1 MESDFIEISGEDD
14 SLLPLPKITNND
26 VSSLGKTFFSCSPLQ
41 LPRSDCPVKPPVLYH
56 TPSVKFKGNEVEEK
70 LDSSS
75 HRDGVNKENINLS
88 KPELPKLNMEPHQMK
103 RKKKGFNMRKSLA
116 WDRAFFTEEG
126 VLDPL
131 ELSMISGSFGKS
143 SGEMLSAI
151 HEDGRDSLS
160 GDSEKLVLHE
170 ENLLKE
176 LPSSS
181 KKADR
186 KCSGSLLPKNGPSA
200 GVNAASASAAK
211 RKVLSANDINRSGS
225 KRSVPK
231 PDASVISATAKS
243 TILCTSSPKQNQIAQ
258 RAVNAQRNIGLKGS
272 LNNSKIAQNNAKSG
286 FVSKSMASKSSVQP
300 ARRNVVSSVLKINS
314 STNSQHPFVTKANNG
329 LKINPA
335 PELPAFGHAS
345 NNVNGGSSKSKIPL
359 PQNVPRSAG
368 SMQYAQPQT
377 AKPSGLRMPSPS
389 LSFFNQSK
397 ASHNLLQRS
406 NQACKLESNIPN
418 LRKFSVLNT
427 INERSIPAPGKI
439 ANMVNNVAPGA
450 NLRLPGSSTG
460 SSIPSN
466 AILDSHEKMKS
477 NLHNDDMHK
486 VCMNV
491 TSNCNSSDILKL
503 QQLHNPCN
511 DFEQQS
517 GQHAE
522 PSKKD
527 KIPHVED
534 NESLSNDNKL
544 LLQRATEVKEDEDNE
559 TVANVYPMSIDL
571 SGDELENPDCKSHL
585 FPTMQVDGVFET
597 STRDMIDNKCI
608 DEKTCDSSIKN
619 HGVFSESLYVKS
631 CVPDV
636 NEQSK
641 EQSDKKKPSI
651 CQDGQISNES
661 QRPWINNDTLSKE
674 SGSFSEFQQCNNAL
688 IADANPEAKCCSV
701 SELEISHGPFQ
712 SKNAEEAKDCVA
724 GVDIFSTKS
733 QVGDVEVQSAGGM
746 PSVGSRNN
754 ILCSPVLDSV
764 DLMVVDDASKVT
776 IDSGGNRSKCSSVP
790 FSISPAVEDCSFDMA
805 KTAECLHS
813 DDPLSGSIDAPFS
826 NDIKLHGQRE
836 LEMMTEDQITV
847 TITTGDIQ
855 LSNVPDSED
864 FSGCFSIPSSI
875 SPAVEDCSFDMAKT
889 ADCLHSDDALSGSID
904 APFSNDVKLHGQTT
918 SGESEMMT
926 EDQITATITTGDI
939 QLSNVPDSG
948 DFSGCFSIPSSLSP
962 AVGDCSF
969 DMAKTAESLHSDDA
983 LSGSIDAPFSNDIKL
998 HDQTTSGESEMMTE
1012 DQITATITTGDI
1024 ELSNVPDSG
1033 DFSGCELE
1041 NLQHLTSQHVAMVQ
1055 PEVKNVIAALQVNGG
1070 FDTKDINKHKDME
1083 ENISQNNHCYNS
1095 DLLPEDDTPFHQQ
1108 STSIVHNDGLTFMH
1122 IVNSQSEEGN
1132 ELLFN
1137 KGISFEKSRNVDTG
1151 NIADISP
1158 DVKNPSGRRSESC
1171 HVLFQHEHTEKT
1183 NEEIAG
1189 ADNTIKKLLV
1199 EDAQIQDLDGNIS
1212 VDSCNCNL
1220 NTSAVK
1226 NKSSV
1231 CDDCLHEQSGAHS
1244 DPDPVSVQGSLDS
1257 HSSCLNDKLT
1267 TNNFSSE
1274 ASQERNVCGSV
1285 MDVESRSSIVGTHI
1299 VPALKNG
1306 GTLEEQEPDY
1316 PSKVSCSFDIKT
1328 SVENPK
1334 CHTDTRFRHGDDELN
1349 HAFSVGFDVSLE
1361 MRDDQISGGAKSCN
1375 SMEIQ
1380 TLSSVQN
1387 IEVNILTGVVL
1398 EEEVKRSNDSP
1409 NCKMQHGLED
1419 GMCAT
1424 EDKDGCVFQDLK
1436 FNEYKSDVLSEEA
1449 ETILQKIGGS
1459 NSDMKHELE
1468 DTICAA
1474 DDNDEKKLLGNSG
1487 NDKNKNDLVIKPPP
1501 YAVPFSD
1508 EWLAAFEAAGEEIL
1522 TKKSGAVQNS
1532 PPEKSL
1538 PEPGPWSPVKKRNS
1552 QEIGPFDCTKKYTN
1566 ANVNIPPSDC
1576 D

>member
-1 MESDFIEISGEDD
+1 MESDFMEISGEDD
-14 SLLPLPKITNND
+14 SLLPMTKITNDD
-26 VSSLGKTFFSCSPLQ
+26 VSSLGKTIFSCSPLQ

-56 TPSVKFKGNEVEEK
+56 TPSVKLKGNEDEEK

-75 HRDGVNKENINLS
+75 HRDGVNKENMYLS

-103 RKKKGFNMRKSLA
+103 RKKKGFSMRKSLA

-151 HEDGRDSLS
+151 HEDRRESLS

-181 KKADR
+181 KKAD
-186 KCSGSLLPKNGPSA
+186 KKSSGSLLPKNGPSA
-200 GVNAASASAAK
+200 GVNAASASAVSAFIIVLRCPNFDFFFFLLLDFLPANLNTSK
-211 RKVLSANDINRSGS
+211 AATKELKVS
-225 KRSVPK
+225 KVPVPK

-243 TILCTSSPKQNQIAQ
+243 TILSTSSSRQNQIAQ
-258 RAVNAQRNIGLKGS
+258 RAVNAQRNIGFKGS

-286 FVSKSMASKSSVQP
+286 FASKSMASKSSVQP
-300 ARRNVVSSVLKINS
+300 ARRNVVSSVSKINS
-314 STNSQHPFVTKANNG
+314 STNSQHPFVSKANNG
-329 LKINPA
+329 LKTNPA
-335 PELPAFGHAS
+335 PELPSFGHAS
-345 NNVNGGSSKSKIPL
+345 NNVNGGSSKSKISL

-406 NQACKLESNIPN
+406 NQACNSVSNIPN

-427 INERSIPAPGKI
+427 INERSIPAPRKI
-439 ANMVNNVAPGA
+439 ANMVNNVAPSA
-450 NLRLPGSSTG
+450 NLRLPGSITG

-466 AILDSHEKMKS
+466 AKLDSHEKMKS

-503 QQLHNPCN
+503 QQLHNPCK

-522 PSKKD
+522 PSKKE
-527 KIPHVED
+527 ISHVED

-544 LLQRATEVKEDEDNE
+544 LLQRAPKVKEDEDNE
-559 TVANVYPMSIDL
+559 IVANVYPMSTDL
-571 SGDELENPDCKSHL
+571 SGDESENPNCNSHL
-585 FPTMQVDGVFET
+585 FPTMQVNGVFET

-619 HGVFSESLYVKS
+619 HGVFSKSLYVKS

-641 EQSDKKKPSI
+641 EQSDKKKPST

-661 QRPWINNDTLSKE
+661 QRPWIHNDTLSKE
-674 SGSFSEFQQCNNAL
+674 SGSFSKFQQCNNAL
-688 IADANPEAKCCSV
+688 IADANPEARCCTV
-701 SELEISHGPFQ
+701 SELESSHGPFQ
-712 SKNAEEAKDCVA
+712 SKNTEEAKDCVA

-776 IDSGGNRSKCSSVP
+776 IDSGRSRSKCSSVP
-790 FSISPAVEDCSFDMA
+790 FSISRAVEDCSFDTA
-805 KTAECLHS
+805 KTAECLHDALS
-813 DDPLSGSIDAPFS
+813 DSIDAPLS
-826 NDIKLHGQRE
+826 NDI
-836 LEMMTEDQITV
+836 
-847 TITTGDIQ
+847 
-855 LSNVPDSED
+855 
-864 FSGCFSIPSSI
+864 
-875 SPAVEDCSFDMAKT
+875 
-889 ADCLHSDDALSGSID
+889 
-904 APFSNDVKLHGQTT
+904 KLHGQTT

-926 EDQITATITTGDI
+926 EDEITVTVTTGDI

-962 AVGDCSF
+962 AVEDCSF
-969 DMAKTAESLHSDDA
+969 DMAKTSECLHSDDA
-983 LSGSIDAPFSNDIKL
+983 LSGSNDTPFSNGIKLHGQTTSGESEMMTEDQITVTVTTGDIQLSNVPDSGDFSGCFSIPSSLSPAVEDCSFDMAKTSECLHSDDALSDSIDAPLSNDIKL
-998 HDQTTSGESEMMTE
+998 HGQTTSREPEMMTE

-1024 ELSNVPDSG
+1024 QLSNVPDCG

-1041 NLQHLTSQHVAMVQ
+1041 NLQHLTSQHGAMVQ

-1083 ENISQNNHCYNS
+1083 DNISQHNHYYNS
-1095 DLLPEDDTPFHQQ
+1095 DLLPGDDTPFYQQ

-1122 IVNSQSEEGN
+1122 LVNSQSEEGN

-1137 KGISFEKSRNVDTG
+1137 KGISFEKSSNVDTG

-1158 DVKNPSGRRSESC
+1158 DVKNPSARRSESC
-1171 HVLFQHEHTEKT
+1171 HVLFQHEHAEKT

-1189 ADNTIKKLLV
+1189 ANNTITILLV
-1199 EDAQIQDLDGNIS
+1199 EDAQMLDLDGNIS
-1212 VDSCNCNL
+1212 VDSCNRNL
-1220 NTSAVK
+1220 NISAVK

-1231 CDDCLHEQSGAHS
+1231 CVDGVHEQSGVHS
-1244 DPDPVSVQGSLDS
+1244 DPDPVSAQGSLDS

-1285 MDVESRSSIVGTHI
+1285 MDVESSSSVVGTHI

-1316 PSKVSCSFDIKT
+1316 PSEVSCSFDIKT

-1334 CHTDTRFRHGDDELN
+1334 CHTDTKFMHDDDEFN
-1349 HAFSVGFDVSLE
+1349 HAYSEGFDVSLE

-1375 SMEIQ
+1375 SKEIQ
-1380 TLSSVQN
+1380 TLSSVQHV
-1387 IEVNILTGVVL
+1387 EVNIVNSVVL

-1409 NCKMQHGLED
+1409 NCKMQHELED

-1424 EDKDGCVFQDLK
+1424 EDKDGCVFEDLK
-1436 FNEYKSDVLSEEA
+1436 FNEYKSDVLPEEA
-1449 ETILQKIGGS
+1449 ETTILQKIGGP

-1474 DDNDEKKLLGNSG
+1474 DDNDEKKLIGNSG
-1487 NDKNKNDLVIKPPP
+1487 NNKKKNDLVIKPPP

-1508 EWLAAFEAAGEEIL
+1508 EWLAAFEAAGE
-1522 TKKSGAVQNS
+1522 
-1532 PPEKSL
+1532 
-1538 PEPGPWSPVKKRNS
+1538 VKRKNN

-1566 ANVNIPPSDC
+1566 ANVNILPSDS

>member
-1 MESDFIEISGEDD
+1 MFVVDGCREMESDFIEISGEDD
-14 SLLPLPKITNND
+14 SLLPLPKITNDD

-41 LPRSDCPVKPPVLYH
+41 LPRSDGHVKPPVLYH
-56 TPSVKFKGNEVEEK
+56 TPSVKLKGNEDEEK

-75 HRDGVNKENINLS
+75 HSDGVNKENMNLN
-88 KPELPKLNMEPHQMK
+88 KPELPKLSMEPHQMK

-131 ELSMISGSFGKS
+131 ELSMINGSFGKS

-151 HEDGRDSLS
+151 HEDRRESFS

-186 KCSGSLLPKNGPSA
+186 KSSGSLLPKNGPSA
-200 GVNAASASAAK
+200 GVNAASASAVK

-225 KRSVPK
+225 KRSGCRRPVAASPSLKRPANLNPSKAATKELKVSKVPVPK
-231 PDASVISATAKS
+231 PDASVISATAQS
-243 TILCTSSPKQNQIAQ
+243 TILCTSSSKQNQIAQ

-286 FVSKSMASKSSVQP
+286 FASKSMASKSSVQP
-300 ARRNVVSSVLKINS
+300 ARRNVVISVLKLNS
-314 STNSQHPFVTKANNG
+314 STNSQNPFVTKANNG
-329 LKINPA
+329 LKINPS

-345 NNVNGGSSKSKIPL
+345 NKSKNSL

-406 NQACKLESNIPN
+406 NQSCNSQSNIPN

-439 ANMVNNVAPGA
+439 ANMVNNVALSA
-450 NLRLPGSSTG
+450 NLRLPGSITG
-460 SSIPSN
+460 SSISSN
-466 AILDSHEKMKS
+466 AKFDSHEKMKS

-486 VCMNV
+486 VCTHV
-491 TSNCNSSDILKL
+491 TSDCNSSDILKL

-522 PSKKD
+522 PSKKE
-527 KIPHVED
+527 ISHVED

-544 LLQRATEVKEDEDNE
+544 LLQRAPEVKEDEDNE
-559 TVANVYPMSIDL
+559 IVANVYPMTIDL
-571 SGDELENPDCKSHL
+571 SGDESEKPVCKSHI

-597 STRDMIDNKCI
+597 STGDMIDNKCI
-608 DEKTCDSSIKN
+608 DEKKCDSSIKN
-619 HGVFSESLYVKS
+619 HVVFSESLYVKS

-641 EQSDKKKPSI
+641 EQSDKKKPST

-661 QRPWINNDTLSKE
+661 QRPWINNNTLSKE

-688 IADANPEAKCCSV
+688 IADANPEARCCSV
-701 SELEISHGPFQ
+701 SEIESFHGPFQ
-712 SKNAEEAKDCVA
+712 SKNTEEAKDCVA
-724 GVDIFSTKS
+724 GVAIFSTKS
-733 QVGDVEVQSAGGM
+733 QVGDVEVQSAGRM
-746 PSVGSRNN
+746 PSVGSINN

-776 IDSGGNRSKCSSVP
+776 IDSGRSRSKCSSV
-790 FSISPAVEDCSFDMA
+790 
-805 KTAECLHS
+805 
-813 DDPLSGSIDAPFS
+813 
-826 NDIKLHGQRE
+826 
-836 LEMMTEDQITV
+836 
-847 TITTGDIQ
+847 
-855 LSNVPDSED
+855 
-864 FSGCFSIPSSI
+864 PSSI
-875 SPAVEDCSFDMAKT
+875 SPAVEDCSFDMDKT
-889 ADCLHSDDALSGSID
+889 AECLHSDDALPGSID
-904 APFSNDVKLHGQTT
+904 TPFSNDIKLHGQTT
-918 SGESEMMT
+918 SKESEMMT
-926 EDQITATITTGDI
+926 EDQITVTITTADI
-939 QLSNVPDSG
+939 QLSNVSDSG
-948 DFSGCFSIPSSLSP
+948 DFSGYFSIPSSITP
-962 AVGDCSF
+962 AVDDCSF
-969 DMAKTAESLHSDDA
+969 DMAKTAECLHSDDA
-983 LSGSIDAPFSNDIKL
+983 LSGSIDAPFSNDIKY
-998 HDQTTSGESEMMTE
+998 HGQTTSRESEMMTE
-1012 DQITATITTGDI
+1012 DQITATIATGDI
-1024 ELSNVPDSG
+1024 QLSNVPDSG
-1033 DFSGCELE
+1033 DFPGSELE
-1041 NLQHLTSQHVAMVQ
+1041 NLQHLTSQHGAMVQ

-1070 FDTKDINKHKDME
+1070 FDTKDTNKHKDME
-1083 ENISQNNHCYNS
+1083 DNISQNSHCYNFG
-1095 DLLPEDDTPFHQQ
+1095 LLPGDDTSFHQQ
-1108 STSIVHNDGLTFMH
+1108 STSMVHNGGFT
-1122 IVNSQSEEGN
+1122 EEGN
-1132 ELLFN
+1132 DLLFN
-1137 KGISFEKSRNVDTG
+1137 NGVSFEKSSNVDTG
-1151 NIADISP
+1151 NIADISL
-1158 DVKNPSGRRSESC
+1158 DVKIPSGKRSESC
-1171 HVLFQHEHTEKT
+1171 HDLFQHEHTEKT

-1199 EDAQIQDLDGNIS
+1199 KDVQIKDLDGNIS

-1231 CDDCLHEQSGAHS
+1231 CVDGVHEQSGVHS
-1244 DPDPVSVQGSLDS
+1244 DPDPVSEQGSLDS

-1274 ASQERNVCGSV
+1274 ATQERNVCGSV
-1285 MDVESRSSIVGTHI
+1285 MDLESRSSIVGTHK

-1306 GTLEEQEPDY
+1306 GTLEELEPDY
-1316 PSKVSCSFDIKT
+1316 PSEVSCSFDIKT

-1334 CHTDTRFRHGDDELN
+1334 CLTDTKFRHGDDEFN
-1349 HAFSVGFDVSLE
+1349 HAYSMGFDVPLE
-1361 MRDDQISGGAKSCN
+1361 MRDGQISGGAKSCN
-1375 SMEIQ
+1375 SKEIQ

-1387 IEVNILTGVVL
+1387 IEVNILNSVVL
-1398 EEEVKRSNDSP
+1398 EEEVQRSNDSP
-1409 NCKMQHGLED
+1409 NCKMQHELED

-1436 FNEYKSDVLSEEA
+1436 FNEYKSDVLPEEA
-1449 ETILQKIGGS
+1449 ETTILQKIDGP

-1474 DDNDEKKLLGNSG
+1474 DDNDEKELTGNFV
-1487 NDKNKNDLVIKPPP
+1487 NDKKKNDLVIKPPP
-1501 YAVPFSD
+1501 NTVPFSD

-1532 PPEKSL
+1532 PPEKFL
-1538 PEPGPWSPVKKRNS
+1538 PEPGPWSPVKRKNNH
-1552 QEIGPFDCTKKYTN
+1552 EIGPFDCTKKYTN
-1566 ANVNIPPSDC
+1566 ANVNIPPDSD
-1576 D
+1576 

>member
-14 SLLPLPKITNND
+14 SLLPLPKITNDD

-56 TPSVKFKGNEVEEK
+56 TPSVKLKCNEDEEK

-75 HRDGVNKENINLS
+75 RRDGVNKGNINLS

-131 ELSMISGSFGKS
+131 ELSMINGSFGKS

-151 HEDGRDSLS
+151 HEDRRESLY

-170 ENLLKE
+170 DNLLKE

-186 KCSGSLLPKNGPSA
+186 KSSGSLLPKNGPSA

-225 KRSVPK
+225 KRSGCPRPVAASPSYPFFINFYNMINGRVPVPK

-243 TILCTSSPKQNQIAQ
+243 TILCTSSSKQNQITQ
-258 RAVNAQRNIGLKGS
+258 RAVNAQRNKGLKGS

-286 FVSKSMASKSSVQP
+286 FASKSMASKSSVQQD
-300 ARRNVVSSVLKINS
+300 RRNVVSSVSKINS

-345 NNVNGGSSKSKIPL
+345 NNVNGGSSKSKISL

-406 NQACKLESNIPN
+406 NQACNSESNIPN
-418 LRKFSVLNT
+418 LRKFSVSNT
-427 INERSIPAPGKI
+427 INKRSIPAPRKI
-439 ANMVNNVAPGA
+439 VNMVNNVAPSA
-450 NLRLPGSSTG
+450 NLRLPGSITG
-460 SSIPSN
+460 SSIPS
-466 AILDSHEKMKS
+466 AKLDSHEKMKS

-486 VCMNV
+486 VCINV

-522 PSKKD
+522 PSRKE
-527 KIPHVED
+527 KISHVED

-544 LLQRATEVKEDEDNE
+544 LLQRAPEVKEDEDNE
-559 TVANVYPMSIDL
+559 IVANVYPMSMDL
-571 SGDELENPDCKSHL
+571 SGDESENPDCKSHL

-641 EQSDKKKPSI
+641 EQSDKKKPST

-688 IADANPEAKCCSV
+688 IADANPEARCCSV
-701 SELEISHGPFQ
+701 SELESSHGPFQ
-712 SKNAEEAKDCVA
+712 SKNIEEAKDCVA

-754 ILCSPVLDSV
+754 ILCSPALDSV

-776 IDSGGNRSKCSSVP
+776 TDSGGSRSKCSSVP
-790 FSISPAVEDCSFDMA
+790 FSISPAVEDCSFDTA
-805 KTAECLHS
+805 KTAECLHI
-813 DDPLSGSIDAPFS
+813 DDSLSGSIDAPFS
-826 NDIKLHGQRE
+826 NDI
-836 LEMMTEDQITV
+836 
-847 TITTGDIQ
+847 
-855 LSNVPDSED
+855 
-864 FSGCFSIPSSI
+864 
-875 SPAVEDCSFDMAKT
+875 
-889 ADCLHSDDALSGSID
+889 
-904 APFSNDVKLHGQTT
+904 KLHGQTT

-926 EDQITATITTGDI
+926 EDQITVTITTGDI
-939 QLSNVPDSG
+939 HLSNVPDSG

-962 AVGDCSF
+962 AVEDCSF
-969 DMAKTAESLHSDDA
+969 YMPETAECLHSDDA
-983 LSGSIDAPFSNDIKL
+983 LSASIDAPFSNDIKL
-998 HDQTTSGESEMMTE
+998 HGQTTSGELEMMTE

-1024 ELSNVPDSG
+1024 QLLNVPDSG

-1041 NLQHLTSQHVAMVQ
+1041 NLQHLTSQHGTMVQ
-1055 PEVKNVIAALQVNGG
+1055 PEAKNVIAALQVNGG
-1070 FDTKDINKHKDME
+1070 FDTEDINKHKDME
-1083 ENISQNNHCYNS
+1083 DNISQNNHCYKS
-1095 DLLPEDDTPFHQQ
+1095 DLLPGVDTPFYQQ
-1108 STSIVHNDGLTFMH
+1108 STSIVHNDGLIFMH

-1137 KGISFEKSRNVDTG
+1137 KGISFEKSSNVDTG

-1199 EDAQIQDLDGNIS
+1199 EDARMQDLDGNIS

-1231 CDDCLHEQSGAHS
+1231 CVDGVHEQSGAHS
-1244 DPDPVSVQGSLDS
+1244 DPDPVSAQGSLDS
-1257 HSSCLNDKLT
+1257 HSS
-1267 TNNFSSE
+1267 FSSE

-1316 PSKVSCSFDIKT
+1316 PSEVSCSFDIKT

-1334 CHTDTRFRHGDDELN
+1334 CHTDTKFRHDNDEFN
-1349 HAFSVGFDVSLE
+1349 HAYSVGFDVSLE

-1375 SMEIQ
+1375 SKEIQ

-1387 IEVNILTGVVL
+1387 IEVNILNGVVL
-1398 EEEVKRSNDSP
+1398 EEEVERSNDSP
-1409 NCKMQHGLED
+1409 NRKMQHELED

-1424 EDKDGCVFQDLK
+1424 EDKDGCVYQDLK
-1436 FNEYKSDVLSEEA
+1436 FNEYKSDVLPEEA
-1449 ETILQKIGGS
+1449 ETTILQKIGGL

-1474 DDNDEKKLLGNSG
+1474 DDNDEKKLVGTSG
-1487 NDKNKNDLVIKPPP
+1487 NDKKKNDLVIKPPP

-1532 PPEKSL
+1532 PTEKSL
-1538 PEPGPWSPVKKRNS
+1538 PEPGPWSPVKRKNN

-1566 ANVNIPPSDC
+1566 ANVNILSSDS